1 MANVDHEKRKRKILD
16 AALDV
21 FAEEGFQDITFQK
34 IANKCGLTRTTL
46 YIYYRNK
53 QEIFVWSLK
62 QVTAVIE
69 EELHAIVGKKEY
81 SAEQALRATF
91 EKILDL
97 ISKNSR
103 LFGALV
109 SYLIYIKNE
118 GATNIEKRILRRLI
132 RLRHLI
138 NMVLIRGIKNGEFKR
153 MKLSDANELLYGL
166 IEATIFRLTIINQ
179 NDIATMRSVINL
191 AIDGIIK
198 K

>member
-1 MANVDHEKRKRKILD
+1 MANVDHETRKRKILE

-62 QVTAVIE
+62 QVTALIE
-69 EELHAIVGKKEY
+69 KELHEIVGKKEY

-97 ISKNSR
+97 VFKNSR
-103 LFGALV
+103 LFSALV

-118 GATNIEKRILRRLI
+118 GALDIEKRILRRLI
-132 RLRHLI
+132 KLRHLI

-166 IEATIFRLTIINQ
+166 VESTVFRLTIINQ
-179 NDIATMRSVINL
+179 KDISAMRSVMSL
-191 AIDGIIK
+191 AIDGIIAK
-198 K
+198 